1 MKPILLQGHT
11 RPLTQIKYNRE
22 GDLLFTVAKDTT
34 VNVWYSHNGERL
46 GTYNGHMGAI
56 WTVDVSNDST
66 LLLTGAADNS
76 VILWNVKTGK
86 KLHKWDVDTAVK
98 RVEFSPD
105 NQYMLFVTEKRMG
118 FQDMIYIFKI
128 DHNSEK
134 QSDAPVKVIIPGT
147 SKVTV
152 AAWSFFNKYIVAGHE
167 DGSVTLYD
175 WKETDPEKQVVRT
188 KQVHSA
194 TITDLQTSRDK
205 TYLIT
210 SSKDKTAQLL
220 DLETLDILKLYQTD
234 TSLNTATIVP
244 DRDFV
249 VLGGGQAASEVTTTS
264 SHQGKFESRFYHEIF
279 EHEVGRVRGHFGP
292 INTVNVSPKGDSF
305 STGGE
310 DGYVRVHFFDDD
322 YFNFNFEY

>member
-1 MKPILLQGHT
+1 MRPILLQGHT

-22 GDLLFTVAKDTT
+22 GDLLFTVAKDTV

-46 GTYNGHMGAI
+46 GTYIGHQGAI
-56 WTVDVSNDST
+56 WTVDVNSDSS
-66 LLLTGAADNS
+66 LLITGAADNTAR
-76 VILWNVKTGK
+76 LWDVKTGK
-86 KLHKWDVDTAVK
+86 ELHRWDVNTAVK

-105 NQYMLFVTEKRMG
+105 NKYILFVTEKRMG
-118 FQDMIYIFKI
+118 FEGMIYIYEI
-128 DHNSEK
+128 DSTK
-134 QSDAPVKVIIPGT
+134 AAQSNDPVTVITPSP
-147 SKVTV
+147 SKATV
-152 AAWSFFNKYIVAGHE
+152 AAWSFFNMYVIAGHE

-175 WKETDPEKQVVRT
+175 WRQTDPSKQAIKT
-188 KQVHSA
+188 QQVHSD
-194 TITDLQTSRDK
+194 TITDLQTSKDK
-205 TYLIT
+205 SYFIT

-220 DLETLDILKLYQTD
+220 DLETLDLLKVYQTD

-264 SHQGKFESRFYHEIF
+264 SHQGKFESRFYHQIF

-292 INTVNVSPKGDSF
+292 INTVNVSPRGDSF

-310 DGYVRVHFFDDD
+310 DGYVRVHFFDKD
-322 YFNFNFEY
+322 YFNFKFDF